1 MDIPPGQHVL
11 KHFIYYSA
19 LKPPKVDIDNYL
31 FEVSVN
37 VENPRSFTYN
47 ELISMI
53 DFKGKMNFHCVT
65 GWSVLDVQMEG
76 ITFKK
81 ISDIVKP
88 QGKYAYFISLDG
100 YTTVVPYE
108 DFLKGILLLRIN
120 GRPLSYEEGFPAR
133 PFFEHLYAW
142 KSAKWVT
149 KLQFLNEYI
158 DGYWE
163 MYGYHERGNVW
174 LEERFKSEE
183 AKRLRKSPMQSVF

>member
-1 MDIPPGQHVL
+1 MKIPPGQHVL
-11 KHFIYYSA
+11 RNFIYYSA
-19 LKPPKVDIDNYL
+19 LKPPEVDLSKYR

-37 VENPRSFTYN
+37 VENPRSFTYD

-65 GWSVLDVQMEG
+65 GWSVLDVEMEG
-76 ITFKK
+76 VTFKK

-88 QGKYAYFISLDG
+88 NGKYAYFISLDG
-100 YTTVVPYE
+100 YTTAVPYE
-108 DFLKGILLLRIN
+108 DFLKGILLLRMN
-120 GRPLSYEEGFPAR
+120 GKPLSFEEGFPAR

-149 KLQFLNEYI
+149 KLQFLNEYR

-174 LEERFKSEE
+174 LEERFKNEE
-183 AKRLRKSPMQSVF
+183 AKRLRKSPM

>member
-1 MDIPPGQHVL
+1 MQIPPGQHVL
-11 KHFIYYSA
+11 RNFIYYSA
-19 LKPPKVDIDNYL
+19 LKPPEVDLSKYR

-37 VENPRSFTYN
+37 VENPMSFTYD

-53 DFKGKMNFHCVT
+53 DFKGKINFHCVT
-65 GWSVLDVQMEG
+65 GWSVLDVEMEG
-76 ITFKK
+76 VTFKK

-88 QGKYAYFISLDG
+88 NGKYAYFISLDS

-108 DFLKGILLLRIN
+108 DFVKGFLWLRMN
-120 GRPLSYEEGFPAR
+120 GKPLSYEEGFPAR

-149 KLQFLNEYI
+149 KLQFLDEYR

-174 LEERFKSEE
+174 LEERFKNEE
-183 AKRLRKSPMQSVF
+183 AKRLRKSPM